1 MLSRID
7 EANLVLLPNE
17 DLRFALLEVNPH
29 SGSLRHDSEFRWT
42 VSAWS
47 ELKFPVLQRGQMSC
61 LAEDAMMKNE
71 LRLMID
77 RLICSINLW
86 NQKEKELWRTN
97 KNNFL
102 TYHWNSY
109 YFFNTQNYIVG
120 IHSQHK

>member
-7 EANLVLLPNE
+7 EANFELLPNV
-17 DLRFALLEVNPH
+17 DLRFALLEVNSH
-29 SGSLRHDSEFRWT
+29 SDRFWHDSEFRWK
-42 VSAWS
+42 VSAQS
-47 ELKFPVLQRGQMSC
+47 ELKFPVLQQGQMSC

-109 YFFNTQNYIVG
+109 YFLT
-120 IHSQHK
+120 HKII

>member
-29 SGSLRHDSEFRWT
+29 SDSLRHDSEFRWT
-42 VSAWS
+42 VSARS
-47 ELKFPVLQRGQMSC
+47 ELKFPVLQQGQMSC

-86 NQKEKELWRTN
+86 HQNEKDLRRTN
-97 KNNFL
+97 KN
-102 TYHWNSY
+102 S
-109 YFFNTQNYIVG
+109 FFT
-120 IHSQHK
+120 